1 MKKFTKYLF
10 LATALTACAPLQA
23 MQEEEK
29 PVFKD
34 LVLKGD
40 SQGPLLTVLIFLT
53 PRELAKIMPACKIIK
68 KVIETIYSNGLGLG
82 IKYFHKYELDKKFPN
97 QKFPALQVYIM
108 LKDNHSSRLTKKT
121 IEDFDGAIELAYNV
135 NNPRTL
141 DVIGKKLKKKFKTQI
156 NSDFLTDIAKYEEG
170 EDTSL
175 KEDTA
180 LLKKTNRYLIIN
192 PEISDDEIA
201 RIIEVFKNKF
211 KYWVNLKVIFENGLL
226 NLAKLLLEKGGE
238 NLKSKLTNE
247 KIISEIHNAA
257 WKGQFAIIRFV
268 CKELKDVI
276 SDKEFEAIYWSAFE
290 GKHHKICDYMKKNV
304 EACKNI
310 R

>member
-175 KEDTA
+175 KILDIFTNKFNSFNLKLIFEKGFFDLA
-180 LLKKTNRYLIIN
+180 QLLCKKGKEGL
-192 PEISDDEIA
+192 
-201 RIIEVFKNKF
+201 KNKLCD
-211 KYWVNLKVIFENGLL
+211 KKVIG
-226 NLAKLLLEKGGE
+226 KL
-238 NLKSKLTNE
+238 
-247 KIISEIHNAA
+247 HDAA
-257 WKGQFAIIRFV
+257 WKGQFAIIRFI
-268 CKELKDVI
+268 CKNFKDVI
-276 SDKEFEAIYWSAFE
+276 SDKEFVNIYWSAWE
-290 GKHHKICDYMKKNV
+290 GKHYEICDYMKKNV
-304 EACKNI
+304 EACKD
-310 R
+310 RR